1 MLLTIISTELYKIF
15 NKGRTWI
22 AFGAIAF
29 IICAIQLALWMDGE
43 SYIQLATQSFKES
56 FLFQGN
62 LLNGYLTVYIILN
75 GLWVHIPF
83 LIALVIGDLM
93 AGEATTGTFRLILT
107 KPITR
112 NQLLIGKF
120 IAALL
125 FVLSLIITMTCLS
138 IGLGIAL
145 FGGGDL
151 LVMTDIIYIFNQD
164 DALWRIIAA
173 FSFSFFSMAAVASLT
188 FMFSTFSENGITP
201 IVLIMSIIIAFMIL
215 SAIDLQLFR
224 TIKPFFFT
232 TYMGAWRN
240 FFSDPVDTAKI
251 IKAILIL
258 CLHIAAALGISLYH
272 FNRKDIT
279 T

>member
-1 MLLTIISTELYKIF
+1 MLSTIISTEVYKIF

-22 AFGAIAF
+22 AFSAIAF

-93 AGEATTGTFRLILT
+93 AGEATTGTFRLLLT
-107 KPITR
+107 KPVSRTT
-112 NQLLIGKF
+112 LLLGKF

-125 FVLSLIITMTCLS
+125 FVLSMIVTMTCLS
-138 IGLGIAL
+138 IGLGLLL
-145 FGGGDL
+145 FGPGDL
-151 LVMTDIIYIFNQD
+151 LVLTDVIYIFNQD
-164 DALWRIIAA
+164 DALWRIVAA
-173 FSFSFFSMAAVASLT
+173 FAFSFFSMAAVASLT

-232 TYMGAWRN
+232 TYMGAWRS
-240 FFSDPVDTAKI
+240 FFSDPIDSGKI
-251 IKAILIL
+251 LRAIFLL
-258 CLHIAAALGISLYH
+258 TLHIVGALSISLYH
-272 FNRKDIT
+272 FNKKDIT

>member
-1 MLLTIISTELYKIF
+1 MLRTIISTELFKIF

-93 AGEATTGTFRLILT
+93 AGEASSGTFRLLLT
-107 KPITR
+107 KPVSRTT
-112 NQLLIGKF
+112 LLLGKF

-125 FVLSLIITMTCLS
+125 FVLSLIVTMTCLS
-138 IGLGIAL
+138 IGLGLAL
-145 FGGGDL
+145 FGAGDL
-151 LVMTDIIYIFNQD
+151 LVITDIIYIFNQD
-164 DALWRIIAA
+164 DALWRIVAA
-173 FSFSFFSMAAVASLT
+173 FGFSFFSMAAVASIT

-215 SAIDLQLFR
+215 SAIDLTLFR

-240 FFSDPVDTAKI
+240 FFSDPIDSEKI
-251 IKAILIL
+251 LKAIFIL
-258 CLHIAAALGISLYH
+258 LLHILGALGISLFH
-272 FNRKDIT
+272 FNKKDIST
-279 T
+279 

>member
-1 MLLTIISTELYKIF
+1 MLATIISTELYKIF

-22 AFGAIAF
+22 AFSAIAF

-93 AGEATTGTFRLILT
+93 AGEATTGTFRLLLT
-107 KPITR
+107 KPVSRTT
-112 NQLLIGKF
+112 LLLGKF

-125 FVLSLIITMTCLS
+125 FVLSMIVTMTCLS
-138 IGLGIAL
+138 IGLGLLL
-145 FGGGDL
+145 FGAGDL
-151 LVMTDIIYIFNQD
+151 LVMTDVIYIFNQD
-164 DALWRIIAA
+164 DALWRIVAA
-173 FSFSFFSMAAVASLT
+173 FGFSFFSMAAVASLT

-232 TYMGAWRN
+232 TYMGAWRA
-240 FFSDPVDTAKI
+240 FFSDPIDSSKI
-251 IKAILIL
+251 LHAIFIL
-258 CLHIAAALGISLYH
+258 SLHILGALGLSLYL
-272 FNRKDIT
+272 FNKKDIT